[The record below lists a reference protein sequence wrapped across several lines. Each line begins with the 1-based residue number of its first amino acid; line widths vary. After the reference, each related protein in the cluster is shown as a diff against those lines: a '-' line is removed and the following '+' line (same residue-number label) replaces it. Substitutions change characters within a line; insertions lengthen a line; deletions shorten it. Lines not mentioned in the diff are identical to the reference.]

1 MAYTPV
7 FYATDE
13 DKLNVA
19 RGLTKYSEVVNIFG
33 YQANVSSQYIPCW
46 EANTAYTFP
55 TANLSMCIKSTD
67 AGDTDVRIKVVGLDS
82 DYNIKTEV
90 ANLNGTSD
98 VTLSNEYFRIN
109 SLVTVS
115 GNANGQISLYDEP
128 SKTVLYARIRQGEG
142 KNQASIYTVPSGHNF
157 YLYRIDGFSATA
169 NANKYLFFR
178 NLSLVDTGGSEKV
191 ELRVAETTFTQQMNI
206 RRFFPFKYSGNT
218 DIILQT
224 KSSSQT
230 NEVGLFAE
238 GILIEEGQHF
248 E

>member
-1 MAYTPV
+1 MTYNPT
-7 FYATDE
+7 FYATDD
-13 DKLNVA
+13 DKLNIA
-19 RGLTKYSEVVNIFG
+19 RGLTKYSQVVNIFG
-33 YQANVSSQYIPCW
+33 YQSNVSSQFIPCW

-67 AGDTDVRIKVVGLDS
+67 AGDTDIRIKVVGLDS
-82 DYNIKTEV
+82 NYETLTEV

-109 SLVTVS
+109 SLVTVE

-142 KNQASIYTVPSGHNF
+142 KNQASIYTVPAGHNF

-169 NANKYLFFR
+169 NANKYLYFR
-178 NLSLVDTGGSEKV
+178 NVSRVDVGAAEKV
-191 ELRVAETTFTQQMNI
+191 ELRVAETTFAQQMNI
-206 RRFFPFKYSGNT
+206 QRIFPFKYTGNT
-218 DIILQT
+218 DIILQA
-224 KSSSQT
+224 KSSNQT
-230 NEVGLFAE
+230 NEVGIFAE
-238 GILIEEGQHF
+238 GILIQEGQYF